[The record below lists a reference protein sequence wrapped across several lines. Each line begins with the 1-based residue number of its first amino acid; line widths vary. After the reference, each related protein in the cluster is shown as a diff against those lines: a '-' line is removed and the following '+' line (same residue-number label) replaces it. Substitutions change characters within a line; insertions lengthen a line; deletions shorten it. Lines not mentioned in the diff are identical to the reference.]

1 MNKFSSTAFV
11 MHSRAGW
18 EVLSASE
25 ANPLW
30 LRIACLAFARCQ
42 PNGHTPLA
50 RGVLALA
57 MSDRDPET
65 GLPVLADRRTL
76 HDAIRNAVAKGWL
89 RPGSS
94 ARCLV
99 VPVWVTY
106 VKGGVKAMNS
116 PCSWCG
122 RRQS

>member
-1 MNKFSSTAFV
+1 MTRLSNTNFV
-11 MHSRAGW
+11 MATRPGW
-18 EVLSASE
+18 EAMSASE
-25 ANPLW
+25 GNPLW

-42 PNGHTPLA
+42 PNGHTPLP
-50 RGVLALA
+50 RGALGLA
-57 MSDRDPET
+57 MSDRDHDT
-65 GLPVLADRRTL
+65 GVPQPADRRTL

-99 VPVWVTY
+99 VPTWVQY
-106 VKGGVKAMNS
+106 GKGGVKAMNS